1 MKKKE
6 SVFNKIVIWTIF
18 AVLAL
23 YVVTVIGTLLWGVLT
38 SLKSNGDFRID
49 GNVLGFP
56 NPKRSGEE
64 LKKLKNYTLI
74 LQNFTFEKEVR
85 YFSGNKEIIHRADL
99 NFGGLMWNTVLYAGG
114 SCVLISFVPLLMAYM
129 CQKYPCKASTVIYNV
144 NLFVMILPIVGS
156 TPATITL
163 LRQLN
168 LYDSFLGNALLKFN
182 FTGMYFFVYYA
193 FFQGVSNAY
202 IEAAEV
208 DGASQLNI
216 FVRIILPMAGK
227 IAGTIMLIQFISHW
241 NDYNVPLLYLPTKP
255 TIAYGVFYMVIL
267 NSSSKLSKTP
277 IKIAG
282 CMSLALPIL
291 VIFIILKDKLM
302 GNISLGGL
310 KE

>member
-6 SVFNKIVIWTIF
+6 TFVNKIVIWSIF

-23 YVVTVIGTLLWGVLT
+23 YVLTILATLFWGLIT
-38 SLKSNGDFRID
+38 SLKSNVDFLYG
-49 GNVLGFP
+49 GNILGFP
-56 NPKRSGEE
+56 NPKKSADE
-64 LKKLKNYTLI
+64 LKLKNYALI
-74 LQNFTFEKEVR
+74 LENFKFEKSVRFFSGAREIVHRAKLNFTSLL
-85 YFSGNKEIIHRADL
+85 Y
-99 NFGGLMWNTVLYAGG
+99 NTVLYAGG

-129 CQKYPCKASTVIYNV
+129 CQKYPCKASKIIYNL
-144 NLFVMILPIVGS
+144 NLFVMILPIVGG

-168 LYDSFLGNALLKFN
+168 LYDNFFGNFVLKFS
-182 FTGMYFFVYYA
+182 FTGMYFFVYHA
-193 FFQGVSNAY
+193 FFQGVSNSY

-216 FVRIILPMAGK
+216 FIRIILPMAAK

-255 TIAYGVFYMVIL
+255 TLAYGVFHMVII
-267 NSSSKLSKTP
+267 NSSGPLSKVP
-277 IKIAG
+277 IKVAG
-282 CMSLALPIL
+282 CMVLALPIL
-291 VIFIILKDKLM
+291 LVFIILKDKLM